1 MMHSLLKENMKIS
14 HFLEVINM
22 FILGI
27 DSENRMKLEKA
38 KEINNI
44 FLYNDILFR
53 ALIQDG
59 KQSWWHTDIWTY
71 YERQR

>member
-44 FLYNDILFR
+44 FL
-53 ALIQDG
+53 
-59 KQSWWHTDIWTY
+59 SC
-71 YERQR
+71 